1 MKHLVLM
8 GGLLYITAGTVCASE
23 DNDKFFI
30 AYNAAQTSKLPEV
43 LKKRMQSTTNL
54 DNIAVEVLNKMGKVQ
69 LAQQYYNRPDLQ
81 NKLRPLVQNA
91 ITSRAGTELID
102 DASTKLYSTLYS
114 SDELKAIYQNN
125 KLPEGQN
132 FIQANMQ
139 VDLSVQD
146 FINRAYKQKF
156 DKSAI
161 DQLELNIQNVYK
173 KYQIDTASLNPQ
185 PVQTP
190 SVAEQAQ
197 AKTEVKDAIVADEKQ
212 QNLAP
217 VKTQAN
223 TAEQP
228 IENKESAEKQVN
240 NQPEVAQQQ
249 QS

>member
-1 MKHLVLM
+1 M
-8 GGLLYITAGTVCASE
+8 
-23 DNDKFFI
+23 
-30 AYNAAQTSKLPEV
+30 
-43 LKKRMQSTTNL
+43 
-54 DNIAVEVLNKMGKVQ
+54 
-69 LAQQYYNRPDLQ
+69 
-81 NKLRPLVQNA
+81 
-91 ITSRAGTELID
+91 
-102 DASTKLYSTLYS
+102 
-114 SDELKAIYQNN
+114 
-125 KLPEGQN
+125 PEGQN

-190 SVAEQAQ
+190 SVAEQTQ